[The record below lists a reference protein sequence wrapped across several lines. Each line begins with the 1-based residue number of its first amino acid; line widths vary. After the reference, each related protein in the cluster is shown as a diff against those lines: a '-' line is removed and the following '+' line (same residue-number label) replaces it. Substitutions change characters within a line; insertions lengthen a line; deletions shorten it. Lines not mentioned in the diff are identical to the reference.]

1 MNKENV
7 GLFRNVICAILNSD
21 IRDMKE
27 RGVRKSHEEI
37 TGIFKRL

>member
-21 IRDMKE
+21 IRDKE
-27 RGVRKSHEEI
+27 RGVGKSHEEI